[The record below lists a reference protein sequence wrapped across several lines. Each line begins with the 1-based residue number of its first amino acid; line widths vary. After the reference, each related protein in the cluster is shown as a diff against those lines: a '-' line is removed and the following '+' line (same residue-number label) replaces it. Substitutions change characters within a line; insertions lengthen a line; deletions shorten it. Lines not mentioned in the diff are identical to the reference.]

1 MKIAVLSSLMLTLCV
16 PLSASATDVYKWIDS
31 NGVPSYGERPPE
43 GVEYVQVKIYGASSS
58 TKTGS
63 YYSMPIAVPDKT
75 RAKSSTS
82 APDSSAPKNTKP

>member
-16 PLSASATDVYKWIDS
+16 PLNASATDVYKWIDS

-63 YYSMPIAVPDKT
+63 YYSMPVAAPNKT
-75 RAKSSTS
+75 TVESNPS
-82 APDSSAPKNTKP
+82 APGSSAPKNTKP